1 VVANAE
7 LRFPLFGALGI
18 GQGMFGILPVDF
30 IAFGDAGIAWDSD
43 NSQVGLLGIGCES
56 GPTCRQPVYSA
67 GIGLRFNLLG
77 FLIAEIDYVRPYQRP
92 IKGAHWQFHFSP
104 GF

>member
-1 VVANAE
+1 VANAE

-30 IAFGDAGIAWDSD
+30 VAFGDAGIAWDSD
-43 NSQVGLLGIGCES
+43 NADVRILGLGCDTGS
-56 GPTCRQPVYSA
+56 CREPVYSA
-67 GIGLRFNLLG
+67 GLGLRINVLG
-77 FLIAEIDYVRPYQRP
+77 FLIAEIDYVRPFQRP
-92 IKGAHWQFHFSP
+92 VKGAHWQFHFTP